1 MTEKAKKKESRK
13 ISRREFLKDAGLLAG
28 GAAIGST
35 VLLAACGGEEVEVT
49 TTKTVTNTATTT
61 APGGTTTVTATAA
74 GGTTTVTKTATQ
86 TTTQTASWSPG
97 TQLGEGGE
105 LPEPRTDG
113 DVSIEETLLTR
124 RSIRTYSGEALTL
137 GEVSQLLWAA
147 QGITSP
153 KGFRTAPS
161 ASATY
166 TLETY
171 LVVGDIDDLAEG
183 VYRYQPAGH
192 KLVKILDGKYW
203 AQLTNP
209 AAGIYFVE
217 GGAIYLIFT
226 GVYSRIGEE
235 KWVHM
240 EVGHATQNVY
250 LQAVALGLG
259 TVVTGGING
268 DYIREILEL
277 PENEQ
282 PLYAM
287 PVGRL

>member
-1 MTEKAKKKESRK
+1 M
-13 ISRREFLKDAGLLAG
+13 
-28 GAAIGST
+28 
-35 VLLAACGGEEVEVT
+35 
-49 TTKTVTNTATTT
+49 
-61 APGGTTTVTATAA
+61 
-74 GGTTTVTKTATQ
+74 
-86 TTTQTASWSPG
+86 
-97 TQLGEGGE
+97 
-105 LPEPRTDG
+105 
-113 DVSIEETLLTR
+113 
-124 RSIRTYSGEALTL
+124 
-137 GEVSQLLWAA
+137 
-147 QGITSP
+147 
-153 KGFRTAPS
+153 
-161 ASATY
+161 
-166 TLETY
+166 
-171 LVVGDIDDLAEG
+171 GDIDDLVEG

-192 KLVKILDGKYW
+192 KLVKILDGDYRT
-203 AQLTNP
+203 QLTRP
-209 AAGIYFVE
+209 AAGQYYVD